1 MINYLKISGGSIQGI
16 EGIPDDFKLLY
27 RTAWEIPQKSVME
40 MCIDRQPFID
50 QAQSMNLFFKDFTFD
65 KFSTA
70 QFYAWSNK
78 LKTGS
83 YYIRTQA
90 SVAPQ
95 KFTVNP
101 DLATQLE
108 SFSVNMEDNLEV

>member
-1 MINYLKISGGSIQGI
+1 MS
-16 EGIPDDFKLLY
+16 
-27 RTAWEIPQKSVME
+27 A
-40 MCIDRQPFID
+40 DRQPFID
-50 QAQSMNLFFKDFTFD
+50 QSQSMNLFFSDFTFN
-65 KFSTA
+65 KFSSA
-70 QFYAWSNK
+70 QFYAWKKK

-101 DLATQLE
+101 DDE
-108 SFSVNMEDNLEV
+108 NMLKKFNVKTDNLEVKNDDDICLLCSS